1 MVTGISLTGRFPER
15 YFPDKTIPQ
24 QDFSLT
30 YIINDTNPIRLRNFS
45 TQLNLC
51 CHGTNCFC
59 RHSAS
64 NCKCRTHARTHTH
77 TRMQRQ
83 NCTSKGRRCT
93 PTRHQS
99 CMISNMTTGPGETNC
114 WEKVLS
120 GKRLSRKR
128 PVEKTFRNPSELF
141 TGNSHLI
148 WMIRLPNTKFSQ
160 HKFQVRLHTYRKGS
174 YPHLRVFFPFS
185 ECATH
190 DNSCETASCRN
201 RLQTINVKRHTHKPI
216 PYSGLQH

>member
-1 MVTGISLTGRFPER
+1 MP
-15 YFPDKTIPQ
+15 
-24 QDFSLT
+24 
-30 YIINDTNPIRLRNFS
+30 
-45 TQLNLC
+45 
-51 CHGTNCFC
+51 H
-59 RHSAS
+59 A
-64 NCKCRTHARTHTH
+64 RTHARTRTHTH
-77 TRMQRQ
+77 T
-83 NCTSKGRRCT
+83 NAGAKLHFKGKALYADST
-93 PTRHQS
+93 PVLHDQQHDDWSRG
-99 CMISNMTTGPGETNC
+99 NE
-114 WEKVLS
+114 LS
-120 GKRLSRKR
+120 GESPVRETSFEER

-141 TGNSHLI
+141 TGNSRLI

-216 PYSGLQH
+216 PYSGLQHWKTKQDAKRRI